1 MHEVGMITQQKLKLN
16 NIIKVR
22 IPSAQYKGYIIKY
35 LKILHN
41 IMDQQ
46 LSKRLLKGSGKS

>member
-1 MHEVGMITQQKLKLN
+1 MHEVGMITQQKLKPN

-22 IPSAQYKGYIIKY
+22 IPSAQYKGYIIEY

>member
-1 MHEVGMITQQKLKLN
+1 MHEVGMITQQKLKPN

-35 LKILHN
+35 FKILHN